1 MANYSFDFFYFIVEL
16 KRVLSFSKSHNKMF
30 NGPTN
35 ESSKFGR
42 SVTPSLGWK
51 ENFMVESLF
60 KLR

>member
-1 MANYSFDFFYFIVEL
+1 MANYSFDFSTFFQLE
-16 KRVLSFSKSHNKMF
+16 KVLSFTKSHNKMF

-42 SVTPSLGWK
+42 SVTPGWK